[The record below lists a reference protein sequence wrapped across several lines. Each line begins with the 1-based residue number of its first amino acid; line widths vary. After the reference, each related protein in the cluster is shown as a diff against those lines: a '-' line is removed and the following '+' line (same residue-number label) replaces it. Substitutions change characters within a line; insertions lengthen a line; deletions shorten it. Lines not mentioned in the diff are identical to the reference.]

1 MKTLE
6 QLREEANDAWTG
18 MTQCSY
24 TISEADRIWSRK
36 DKSITFELYCDAI
49 SKFTEAYKVWVL
61 ADADL
66 SSAMEKARTLP
77 EEKQRDEQDR
87 GATTGSG
94 ETARTSTKRRL
105 KGGTC

>member
-6 QLREEANDAWTG
+6 QLREEANDTWTG

-61 ADADL
+61 AEADL
-66 SSAMEKARTLP
+66 SSA
-77 EEKQRDEQDR
+77 
-87 GATTGSG
+87 TGEGKNLTRG
-94 ETARTSTKRRL
+94 ETER
-105 KGGTC
+105 